1 METLTKGFGVRS
13 IPAVAPDAEGLT
25 VFIPDLPASQLRNR
39 DGWGGSERVAC
50 ARSLAPAALS
60 RTSWSWMRRGD
71 LEPTPYPEGIEQNG
85 PLLRRTRAITPAR
98 CPMLPHSNNES
109 APR

>member
-1 METLTKGFGVRS
+1 MRTILGAGGVIANELVR
-13 IPAVAPDAEGLT
+13 
-25 VFIPDLPASQLRNR
+25 
-39 DGWGGSERVAC
+39 
-50 ARSLAPAALS
+50 
-60 RTSWSWMRRGD
+60 MRRGD
-71 LEPTPYPEGIEQNG
+71 LEPTPYPEGIERYG